1 MTVLEH
7 VDDWIGL
14 GWLSHLDRA
23 FVRFLQDQE
32 PEVDD
37 LVLWAGALVS
47 HQLGRG
53 EVFLD
58 LDKLCR
64 QPGLTLAL
72 PNEDDAGQFE
82 RDESFAVLPKHHLEH
97 WQSTLS
103 QSLLVGLADGN
114 TPLVLAGKRLYLRR
128 YWQYQQI
135 LDQAIQQRL
144 QPIRDTLPAAVQ
156 EDIRALFPES
166 KEHPD
171 WQKIAC
177 VLALRARF
185 AIITGGP
192 GTGKTTTLTKLLAL
206 LIKLANDESGPARKL
221 NILLAAPTGKAA
233 ARVSESI
240 SNALDRLATPDAI
253 KQLIPQKAST
263 LHRLLGSRHDSR
275 RYLHDRNNPLVA
287 DIVIVD
293 EASMIDLEMMAS
305 LLDALADSTQLI
317 LLGDKDQLASV
328 EAGSVMGD
336 LCHGAENAA
345 YDEQTRA
352 WINPYLD
359 NKLDTTAVAG
369 SAINQQTVM
378 LRYSH
383 RFGEHSGIGQ
393 LAKAVNHGEVAEAN
407 AILNNAK
414 TYQDLSRLLLSDA
427 TDNRLKQLITHSDGK
442 DSTRKG
448 YGYYRDVIKQRPDKT
463 LSKLMSFDYA
473 QDERNPQD
481 TVRPELVEGP
491 DLSSPSDATQYNHWA
506 KQVLDAFDTF
516 QVLCA
521 LRRGPWGVEGLNQ
534 RIEQWLFADQLPA
547 LWYEGRPVM
556 ITRND
561 YNLGLMNGDVG
572 ITLKDSTGKLRVAFP
587 SENSGDT
594 VNIRWVSPMRLPDVE
609 TAFAITVHK
618 SQGSEFNHV
627 ALVLPETKTPVL
639 TRELI
644 YTGITRA
651 KDNFTLLESRAEIFN
666 QAIVATCK

>member
-7 VDDWIGL
+7 VDNWIAL

-32 PEVDD
+32 PDVDD

-58 LDKLCR
+58 LEKLCR
-64 QPGLTLAL
+64 HPGLTLAL

-82 RDESFAVLPKHHLEH
+82 HDELFAVLPKQQLTH
-97 WQSTLS
+97 WQSILK
-103 QSLLVGLADGN
+103 QSALVGLTHGN
-114 TPLVLAGKRLYLRR
+114 TPLVLDGKRLYLRR

-144 QPIRDTLPAAVQ
+144 QPIRDTLPATVQ
-156 EDIRALFPES
+156 DDINALFPES

-206 LIKLANDESGPARKL
+206 LIKLANDESNPARKL

-240 SNALDRLATPDAI
+240 SKALDRLEVSDAI

-336 LCHGAENAA
+336 LCHSAENAA

-352 WINPYLD
+352 WINPYLAQE
-359 NKLDTTAVAG
+359 LDQPISTG

-383 RFGEHSGIGQ
+383 RFGQHSGIGQ
-393 LAKAVNHGEVAEAN
+393 LAKAVNYGDVSSAN
-407 AILNNAK
+407 AILSDSI
-414 TYQDLSRLLLSDA
+414 TYQDLKHLVLSDVA
-427 TDNRLKQLITHSDGK
+427 DRRLKQLITHSDEK

-448 YGYYRDVIKQRPDKT
+448 YGYYCNALKQRP
-463 LSKLMSFDYA
+463 
-473 QDERNPQD
+473 QV

-491 DLSSPSDATQYNHWA
+491 DLSSHQYNHWA

-651 KDNFTLLESRAEIFN
+651 KDNFTLLESRADIFN
-666 QAIVATCK
+666 QAILATCK

>member
-1 MTVLEH
+1 MKSGLSVLESL
-7 VDDWIGL
+7 DKWISL
-14 GWLSHLDRA
+14 GWLNLMDRA
-23 FVRFLQDQE
+23 FVRFLLDQDAE
-32 PEVDD
+32 ASDP
-37 LVLWAGALVS
+37 VLWAGALVS

-53 EVFLD
+53 DVYLD
-58 LDKLCR
+58 LEKLCQ
-64 QPGLTLAL
+64 QPGLTLAI
-72 PNEDDAGQFE
+72 PGDDDNLSE
-82 RDESFAVLPKHHLEH
+82 SDEALAEFSELNAYNLEQ
-97 WQSTLS
+97 WQAALNNSG
-103 QSLLVGLADGN
+103 LVGSGQGN
-114 TPLVLAGKRLYLRR
+114 SPLVLEGNRLYLRR

-144 QPIRDTLPAAVQ
+144 QPVRADLP
-156 EDIRALFPES
+156 EALQAQLQSLFASKSPEN
-166 KEHPD
+166 PD

-177 VLALRARF
+177 ILALRARF

-206 LIKLANDESGPARKL
+206 LLKLANDESNNTRKL
-221 NILLAAPTGKAA
+221 VILLAAPTGKAA

-240 SNALDRLATPDAI
+240 SKALEKLAVPDDL
-253 KQLIPQKAST
+253 KQCIPKKAST

-275 RYLHDRNNPLVA
+275 HYVHHRNNPLVA

-305 LLDALADSTQLI
+305 LLDALPESAQLI

-336 LCHGAENAA
+336 LCHGAENQA

-352 WINPYLD
+352 WIRPYIDEVLD
-359 NKLDTTAVAG
+359 EPATVG

-393 LAKAVNHGEVAEAN
+393 LAKAVNQGNAEQAQ
-407 AILNNAK
+407 AILKDTAR
-414 TYQDLSRLLLSDA
+414 YQDLNRILLTHPA
-427 TDNRLKQLITHSDGK
+427 DNPLKQLVLANAGVADNGK
-442 DSTRKG
+442 PNARQG
-448 YGYYRDVIKQRPDKT
+448 YGYYLDVIQRK
-463 LSKLMSFDYA
+463 
-473 QDERNPQD
+473 
-481 TVRPELVEGP
+481 RPTE
-491 DLSSPSDATQYNHWA
+491 STHYNQWA

-521 LRRGPWGVEGLNQ
+521 LRRGAWGVEGLNQ
-534 RIEQWLFADQLPA
+534 RMEQWLFPKQKPA

-572 ITLKDSTGKLRVAFP
+572 MTLKDSTGKLRVAFP
-587 SENSGDT
+587 SEDSRDD
-594 VNIRWVSPMRLPDVE
+594 VKIIWISPMRLPDVE
-609 TAFAITVHK
+609 AAFAITVHK
-618 SQGSEFNHV
+618 SQGSEFNHL
-627 ALVLPETKTPVL
+627 ALILPETRSPVL
-639 TRELI
+639 TRELV
-644 YTGITRA
+644 YTAITRA
-651 KDNFTLLESRAEIFN
+651 KENFTLLESHADVLSL
-666 QAIVATCK
+666 AILATCK